1 MTKEIEESHSRTQV
15 STSPTEN
22 LRFDAPAGL
31 VVFLIALPLC
41 LGIAFASRPQGM
53 EVPPIMAGLVAGIV
67 GGLVVAPL
75 SKSSLAVS
83 GPAAG
88 LVTIVIGAITDL
100 GYEGFL
106 MAVVLAGAIQVL
118 LGFLRAGII
127 AYYFPISVI
136 KGMLAGI
143 GAVLVLKQLPHAM
156 GYDGDYE
163 GDDAFWQPDGKNT
176 LTEIYYAILEPHLG
190 AALITVIC
198 LAVLILWARSPRLT
212 KIRFL
217 PAPFVVVVLGVV
229 INAVYDAFIP
239 ALSVDQHLLVGIPVA
254 ADISQFF
261 EQFKRPDF
269 GRILDPLVWQSAAV
283 IAVVASVE
291 TLLCVEAVDKL
302 DPFKRVTPKSH
313 ELKAQ
318 GAGNLVAGLL
328 GGLPLTAVI
337 VRGSANVQSG
347 ARTKTSAFIHGALLL
362 LAVVGIPSLLNLIP
376 LAALA
381 AILLNIGY
389 KLASIPL
396 FKKMWAEGKTQ
407 FYPFLITFAGILL
420 TDLLKG
426 IAVGLA
432 VGLFFVLKQHVSAPY
447 AVHEL
452 ATFDDHGHEHTRVEF
467 ADNVSFLNK
476 ASVVKILAGFP
487 RGAIVELDAR
497 RSQHIDHDILEEINE
512 FRETAGHRDIEV
524 ICHGLDEFGST
535 GDRSNA

>member
-1 MTKEIEESHSRTQV
+1 MTKEIEESLDRSQV
-15 STSPTEN
+15 STSPREN
-22 LRFDAPAGL
+22 LRFDAPAGI

-41 LGIAFASRPQGM
+41 LGIAFAS
-53 EVPPIMAGLVAGIV
+53 EAPIIAGLVAGIV

-75 SKSSLAVS
+75 SKAPLAVS

-88 LVTIVIGAITDL
+88 LVTIVVAAIGNL

-106 MAVVLAGAIQVL
+106 TAVVIAGLLQLV

-143 GAVLVLKQLPHAM
+143 GAVLVLKQLPHAL

-163 GDDAFWQPDGKNT
+163 GDDAFWQPDGENT
-176 LTEIYYAILEPHLG
+176 LTEIYYAILEPHAG
-190 AALITVIC
+190 AALIAVIG
-198 LAVLILWARSPRLT
+198 LVVLVVWARTPRLARL
-212 KIRFL
+212 RFL
-217 PAPFVVVVLGVV
+217 PGPLVVVVLGVL
-229 INAVYDAFIP
+229 INEAYEAFIP
-239 ALSVDQHLLVGIPVA
+239 SLSVRDHLLVGIPVA
-254 ADISQFF
+254 DDASKFI
-261 EQFKRPDF
+261 EQFKFPDF
-269 GRILDPLVWQSAAV
+269 SRIFEPEVLQTGAV
-283 IAVVASVE
+283 IAIVASVE

-302 DPFKRVTPKSH
+302 DPFKRVTPKSQ

-318 GAGNLVAGLL
+318 GVGNMVSGLL

-347 ARTKTSAFIHGALLL
+347 ARTKMSAFIHGAFLL
-362 LAVVGIPSLLNLIP
+362 LAVVAIPTLLNMIP

-396 FKKMWAEGKTQ
+396 FKKMVAEGRSQ
-407 FYPFLITFAGILL
+407 FFPFIITFGGILF

-432 VGLFFVLKQHVSAPY
+432 VGLYFVLRQHVSAPY
-447 AVHEL
+447 AVHEI
-452 ATFDDHGHEHTRVEF
+452 ATFDDHGHEHTRVEL

-476 ASVVKILAGFP
+476 AAIVNLLAGFP
-487 RGAIVELDAR
+487 RGVIVELDAR
-497 RSQHIDHDILEEINE
+497 RSRHIDHDILEEIAE
-512 FRETAGHRDIEV
+512 FRETARHRDIEV
-524 ICHGLDEFGST
+524 ICKGLETFTSS
-535 GDRSNA
+535 GDRTDSKPQ

>member
-1 MTKEIEESHSRTQV
+1 MSQAQERIRV
-15 STSPTEN
+15 SERASEN

-53 EVPPIMAGLVAGIV
+53 DVPPIMAGLVAGIV
-67 GGLVVAPL
+67 GGLLVAPL
-75 SKSSLAVS
+75 SKSALAVS

-106 MAVVLAGAIQVL
+106 LAVVLAGAMQLV

-143 GAVLVLKQLPHAM
+143 GAVLVLKQLPHGL
-156 GYDGDYE
+156 GYDGDFE

-176 LTEIYYAILEPHLG
+176 LTEIYYAVLEPHLG
-190 AALITVIC
+190 AALITGVC
-198 LAVLILWARSPRLT
+198 LMVLFLWAKSPRLT

-229 INAVYDAFIP
+229 INVIYDAFIP
-239 ALSVDQHLLVGIPVA
+239 SLSVDQHLLVGIPVA

-261 EQFKRPDF
+261 DQFKRPDF
-269 GRILDPLVWQSAAV
+269 GRIVDPAVWQAGAV

-291 TLLCVEAVDKL
+291 TLLCVEAIDKL

-337 VRGSANVQSG
+337 VRGSANIQSG

-362 LAVVGIPSLLNLIP
+362 LAVVGIPSLLNMIP

-396 FKKMWAEGKTQ
+396 FKKMWAEGKSQ
-407 FYPFLITFAGILL
+407 FYPFIITFFGILF
-420 TDLLKG
+420 TDLLRG
-426 IAVGLA
+426 IAIGLA
-432 VGLFFVLKQHVSAPY
+432 VGLYFVLRQHVAAPY
-447 AVHEL
+447 AVNEIATHEE
-452 ATFDDHGHEHTRVEF
+452 DGHIRTRIEF

-476 ASVVKILAGFP
+476 AAIVNLLAEFP
-487 RGAIVELDAR
+487 KGIVVELDAR
-497 RSQHIDHDILEEINE
+497 RSRHIDHDVLEEIAE
-512 FRETAGHRDIEV
+512 FRETAKHRDIEV
-524 ICHGLDEFGST
+524 ICHGLDAFGST
-535 GDRSNA
+535 GDRPSA